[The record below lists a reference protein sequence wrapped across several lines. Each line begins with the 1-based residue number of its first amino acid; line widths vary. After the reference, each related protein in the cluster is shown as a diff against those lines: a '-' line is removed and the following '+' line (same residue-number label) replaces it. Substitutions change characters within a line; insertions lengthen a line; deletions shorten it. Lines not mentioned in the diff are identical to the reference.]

1 MVLSV
6 AKIQNIELCEG
17 RLKKTVKKR
26 FEKNLHIEKTIEKT
40 PAPMELTFFMEIVG
54 VEPMTY

>member
-40 PAPMELTFFMEIVG
+40 PAP
-54 VEPMTY
+54 